1 MKHTPRWLIFFADVV
16 ICMMAYVIAFLLRF
30 EFHPPQIEIDLGV
43 GFFWIFIAIRAGSFF
58 LGKTYAGIIRYTS
71 TQDAIRIFTVL
82 TIGSVIFCVLNQV
95 RYRWLEGIYY
105 IPYSIIFIEYLVSL
119 FALIVSRIAVKVM
132 YMELKTPVKA
142 KTRVVIYGAGESGL
156 ITKRTIDREKA
167 SGVQVVAFI
176 DDDKGKAGKKIEGA
190 SIYHSAKADELLSS
204 GKVDQIII
212 SIQKL
217 SPEDKRRIINMALKH
232 DVRVMNVPPVRRWI
246 KGELS
251 VRQIRDIQVD
261 DLLGRQSIRLD
272 NFNVRKH
279 IEGKRV
285 LVTGAAGSIGSEIA
299 RQLSAYDPQSLV
311 LFDQAETPT
320 YDLNLELGHLPNVEI
335 VLGDIRN
342 RDRLFRLFDH
352 AKPQVVYHA
361 AAYKHV
367 PLMESNPSEAVL
379 TNVLGSKNLA
389 DLSNEYGVER
399 FVQVSTDKAV
409 NPTNVMGA
417 SKRVAEMY
425 AQALNE
431 KSQTAFI
438 TTRFGNVLGSNG
450 SVIPLFKE
458 QISNGGPV
466 TVTDKE
472 VTRYFMTIPEAVQ
485 LVLEAGA
492 MGDGGEIFV
501 FDMGESIK
509 IYDLAKQMIKL
520 SGLELGKDI
529 EIEITGLRP
538 GEKLYEELLTSEENT
553 VATHHPKIL
562 RAKVQAS
569 DYQAIAAQSEEL
581 IELFDIQD
589 NAQIVQKLKSI
600 VPEYVS
606 ANSEFSKLDEKPAD
620 SADISEK

>member
-1 MKHTPRWLIFFADVV
+1 MAFFV
-16 ICMMAYVIAFLLRF
+16 AFLIRF
-30 EFHPPQIEIDLGV
+30 EFHPPQIEIDLGAK
-43 GFFWIFIAIRAGSFF
+43 FFWIFILVRGGSFYI
-58 LGKTYAGIIRYTS
+58 GKTYAGIIRYTS

-82 TIGSVIFCVLNQV
+82 TLGSVVFCLLNQV
-95 RYRWLEGIYY
+95 RYRWLEGVYY
-105 IPYSIIFIEYLVSL
+105 IPYSIIFIEYLVTL
-119 FALIVSRIAVKVM
+119 FALVVSRIAVKVF
-132 YMELKTPVKA
+132 YMELKTPSKM

-167 SGVQVVAFI
+167 SGIQVVGFI
-176 DDDKGKAGKKIEGA
+176 DDNKDKAGKKIEGA
-190 SIYHSAKADELLSS
+190 SIYHSAKSEKLLSS
-204 GKVDQIII
+204 GKVDQMII

-217 SPEDKRRIINMALKH
+217 SPEDKRRIINLALKH
-232 DVRVMNVPPVRRWI
+232 EVRVMNVPPVRRWI

-251 VRQIRDIQVD
+251 VRQIRDIQVE

-272 NFNVRKH
+272 NFNIRKH
-279 IEGKRV
+279 VEGKRI

-299 RQLSAYDPQSLV
+299 RQLSTYNPEKLI

-320 YDLNLELGHLPNVEI
+320 YDLELELGHLENVEI

-352 AKPQVVYHA
+352 AKPHVVYHA

-389 DLSNEYGVER
+389 DLSNEYGIEK

-425 AQALNE
+425 SQALNE
-431 KSQTAFI
+431 KSETVFI

-458 QISNGGPV
+458 QIGNGGPV
-466 TVTDKE
+466 TVTDQE
-472 VTRYFMTIPEAVQ
+472 VTRFFMTIPEAVQ

-492 MGDGGEIFV
+492 MGEGGEIFV

-538 GEKLYEELLTSEENT
+538 GEKLYEELLTNEENT
-553 VATHHPKIL
+553 VSTHHPKIL
-562 RAKVQAS
+562 KAKVQTPVFQS
-569 DYQAIAAQSEEL
+569 IADSTDQL

-589 NAQIVQKLKSI
+589 NTLIVQKLKTI

-606 ANSEFSKLDEKPAD
+606 ANSEFTKLD
-620 SADISEK
+620 

>member
-1 MKHTPRWLIFFADVV
+1 MLRLNLAIKHPPRWLIFSADVIISALAFV
-16 ICMMAYVIAFLLRF
+16 VAFLIRF
-30 EFHPPQIEIDLGV
+30 EFHPPQIEIDLGI
-43 GFFWIFIAIRAGSFF
+43 GFFWIFILVRGGSFY

-82 TIGSVIFCVLNQV
+82 TLGSVVFCLLNQV

-105 IPYSIIFIEYLVSL
+105 IPYSIIFIEYLVTL
-119 FALIVSRIAVKVM
+119 FALVVCRIAVKVF
-132 YMELKTPVKA
+132 YMELKTPSKA

-156 ITKRTIDREKA
+156 ITKRTIDRETA
-167 SGVQVVAFI
+167 SGVQVVGFI
-176 DDDKGKAGKKIEGA
+176 DDDKDKAGKKIEGA
-190 SIYHSAKADELLSS
+190 SIYHSAKAEELLAS
-204 GKVDQIII
+204 GKVDQMII

-217 SPEDKRRIINMALKH
+217 SLEDKRRIINLALKH
-232 DVRVMNVPPVRRWI
+232 EVRVMNVPPVRRWI

-251 VRQIRDIQVD
+251 VRQIRDIQVE

-299 RQLSAYDPQSLV
+299 RQLSAYNPEKLI

-320 YDLNLELGHLPNVEI
+320 YDLELELGHLENVEI

-352 AKPQVVYHA
+352 AKPHVVYHA

-389 DLSNEYGVER
+389 DLSNEFGIEK

-425 AQALNE
+425 SQALNE
-431 KSQTAFI
+431 KSETAYI

-458 QISNGGPV
+458 QIGNGGPV
-466 TVTDKE
+466 TVTDQE
-472 VTRYFMTIPEAVQ
+472 VTRFFMTIPEAVQ

-492 MGDGGEIFV
+492 MGEGGEIFV

-538 GEKLYEELLTSEENT
+538 GEKLYEELLANEENT
-553 VATHHPKIL
+553 VSTHHPKIL
-562 RAKVQAS
+562 KAKVQTS
-569 DYQAIAAQSEEL
+569 DFQSIADSTDQL

-589 NAQIVQKLKSI
+589 NALIVQKLKAI

-606 ANSEFSKLDEKPAD
+606 ANSEFTMLD
-620 SADISEK
+620 

>member
-1 MKHTPRWLIFFADVV
+1 MIFLADV
-16 ICMMAYVIAFLLRF
+16 IISALAFVIAFLIRF
-30 EFHPPQIEIDLGV
+30 EFHPPQIEIDLGI
-43 GFFWIFIAIRAGSFF
+43 GFFWIFILVRGGSFY

-82 TIGSVIFCVLNQV
+82 TLGSVVFCLLNQV

-105 IPYSIIFIEYLVSL
+105 IPYSIIFIEYLVTL
-119 FALIVSRIAVKVM
+119 FALVVCRIAVKVF
-132 YMELKTPVKA
+132 YMELKTPSKA

-156 ITKRTIDREKA
+156 ITKRTIDRETA
-167 SGVQVVAFI
+167 SGVQVVGFI
-176 DDDKGKAGKKIEGA
+176 DDDKDKAGKKIEGA
-190 SIYHSAKADELLSS
+190 SIYHSAKAEELLAS
-204 GKVDQIII
+204 GKVDQMII

-217 SPEDKRRIINMALKH
+217 SLEDKRRIINLALKH
-232 DVRVMNVPPVRRWI
+232 EVRVMNVPPVRRWI
-246 KGELS
+246 KGELT
-251 VRQIRDIQVD
+251 VRQIRDIQVE

-299 RQLSAYDPQSLV
+299 RQLSAYNPEKLI

-320 YDLNLELGHLPNVEI
+320 YDLELELGHLENVEI

-352 AKPQVVYHA
+352 AKPHVVYHA

-389 DLSNEYGVER
+389 DLSNEFGIEK

-425 AQALNE
+425 SQALNE
-431 KSQTAFI
+431 KSETAYI

-458 QISNGGPV
+458 QIGNGGPV
-466 TVTDKE
+466 TVTDQE
-472 VTRYFMTIPEAVQ
+472 VTRFFMTIPEAVQ

-492 MGDGGEIFV
+492 MGEGGEIFV

-529 EIEITGLRP
+529 EIKITGLRP
-538 GEKLYEELLTSEENT
+538 GEKLYEELLANEENT
-553 VATHHPKIL
+553 VSTHHPKIL
-562 RAKVQAS
+562 KAKVQTS
-569 DYQAIAAQSEEL
+569 DFQSIADSTDQL

-589 NAQIVQKLKSI
+589 NALIVQKLKAI

-606 ANSEFSKLDEKPAD
+606 ANSEFTMLD
-620 SADISEK
+620 

>member
-1 MKHTPRWLIFFADVV
+1 VR
-16 ICMMAYVIAFLLRF
+16 
-30 EFHPPQIEIDLGV
+30 G
-43 GFFWIFIAIRAGSFF
+43 GSFY

-82 TIGSVIFCVLNQV
+82 TLGSVVFCLLNQV

-105 IPYSIIFIEYLVSL
+105 IPYSIIFIEYLVTL
-119 FALIVSRIAVKVM
+119 FALVVCRIAVKVF
-132 YMELKTPVKA
+132 YMELKTPSKA

-156 ITKRTIDREKA
+156 ITKRTIDRETA
-167 SGVQVVAFI
+167 SGVQVVGFI
-176 DDDKGKAGKKIEGA
+176 DDDKDKAGKKIEGA
-190 SIYHSAKADELLSS
+190 SIYHSAKAEELLAS
-204 GKVDQIII
+204 GKVDQMII

-217 SPEDKRRIINMALKH
+217 SLEDKRRIINLALKH
-232 DVRVMNVPPVRRWI
+232 EVRVMNVPPVRRWI

-251 VRQIRDIQVD
+251 VRQIRDIQVE

-299 RQLSAYDPQSLV
+299 RQLSAYNPEKLI

-320 YDLNLELGHLPNVEI
+320 YDLELELGHLENVEI

-352 AKPQVVYHA
+352 AKPHVVYHA

-389 DLSNEYGVER
+389 DLSNEFGIEK

-425 AQALNE
+425 SQALNE
-431 KSQTAFI
+431 KSETAFI

-458 QISNGGPV
+458 QIGNGGPV
-466 TVTDKE
+466 TVTDQE
-472 VTRYFMTIPEAVQ
+472 VTRFFMTIPEAVQ

-492 MGDGGEIFV
+492 MGEGGEIFV

-538 GEKLYEELLTSEENT
+538 GEKLYEELLTNEENT
-553 VATHHPKIL
+553 VSTHHPKIL
-562 RAKVQAS
+562 KAKVQTS
-569 DYQAIAAQSEEL
+569 DFQSIADSTDQL

-589 NAQIVQKLKSI
+589 NALIVQKLKAI

-606 ANSEFSKLDEKPAD
+606 ANSEFTMLD
-620 SADISEK
+620 

>member
-1 MKHTPRWLIFFADVV
+1 MRHLILPLKHTPRWLIFLADV
-16 ICMMAYVIAFLLRF
+16 IISALAYIIAFLIRF

-43 GFFWIFIAIRAGSFF
+43 GFFWIFILVRAGSFF

-82 TIGSVIFCVLNQV
+82 TLGSLVFCLLNQV

-105 IPYSIIFIEYLVSL
+105 IPYSIIFIEYLATL
-119 FALIVSRIAVKVM
+119 FALVVSRIAVKIF
-132 YMELKTPVKA
+132 YIELKTPAKA

-156 ITKRTIDREKA
+156 ITKRTIDREKS

-176 DDDKGKAGKKIEGA
+176 DDDKDKAGKKIEGA
-190 SIYHSAKADELLSS
+190 SIYHGAKAEGLLAS
-204 GKVDQIII
+204 GKVDQMII

-217 SPEDKRRIINMALKH
+217 RPEDKRRIINLALKH
-232 DVRVMNVPPVRRWI
+232 DVRVMNVPPVRKWI

-251 VRQIRDIQVD
+251 VRQIRDIQVE

-299 RQLSAYDPQSLV
+299 RQLSTYNPEKLI

-320 YDLNLELGHLPNVEI
+320 YDLDLELGHLENVEI

-352 AKPQVVYHA
+352 AKPHVVYHA

-389 DLSNEYGVER
+389 DLSNEYGIEK

-425 AQALNE
+425 SQALNE
-431 KSQTAFI
+431 KSETAFI

-458 QISNGGPV
+458 QIGNGGPV
-466 TVTDKE
+466 TVTDEK
-472 VTRYFMTIPEAVQ
+472 VTRFFMTIPEAVQ
-485 LVLEAGA
+485 LVLEAGS
-492 MGDGGEIFV
+492 MGKGGEIFV

-509 IYDLAKQMIKL
+509 IHDLAKQMIKL

-538 GEKLYEELLTSEENT
+538 GEKLYEELLTNEENT
-553 VATHHPKIL
+553 IATHHPKIL
-562 RAKVQAS
+562 KAKVQS
-569 DYQAIAAQSEEL
+569 VDFQSIADQTDQL

-589 NAQIVQKLKSI
+589 NSLIVKKLKNI

-606 ANSEFSKLDEKPAD
+606 ANSEYTKLD
-620 SADISEK
+620 

>member
-1 MKHTPRWLIFFADVV
+1 MIFLADV
-16 ICMMAYVIAFLLRF
+16 IISALAFVIAFLIRF
-30 EFHPPQIEIDLGV
+30 EFHPPQIEIDLGI
-43 GFFWIFIAIRAGSFF
+43 GFFWIFILVRGGSFY

-82 TIGSVIFCVLNQV
+82 TLGSVVFCLLNQV

-105 IPYSIIFIEYLVSL
+105 IPYSIIFIEYLVTL
-119 FALIVSRIAVKVM
+119 FALVVCRIAVKVF
-132 YMELKTPVKA
+132 YMELKTPSKA

-156 ITKRTIDREKA
+156 ITKRTIDRETA
-167 SGVQVVAFI
+167 SGVQVVGFI
-176 DDDKGKAGKKIEGA
+176 DDDKDKAGKKIEGA
-190 SIYHSAKADELLSS
+190 SIYHSAKAEKLLAG
-204 GKVDQIII
+204 GKVDQMII

-217 SPEDKRRIINMALKH
+217 NPEDKRRIINLALKH
-232 DVRVMNVPPVRRWI
+232 EIRVMNVPPVRRWI

-251 VRQIRDIQVD
+251 VRQIRDIQVE

-279 IEGKRV
+279 IEGKRI

-299 RQLSAYDPQSLV
+299 RQLSAYNPEKLI

-320 YDLNLELGHLPNVEI
+320 YDLELELGHLENVEI

-352 AKPQVVYHA
+352 AKPHVVYHA

-389 DLSNEYGVER
+389 DLSNEYGIEK

-425 AQALNE
+425 SQALNE
-431 KSQTAFI
+431 KSETVII

-458 QISNGGPV
+458 QIGNGGPV
-466 TVTDKE
+466 TVTDQE
-472 VTRYFMTIPEAVQ
+472 VTRFFMTIPEAVQ

-492 MGDGGEIFV
+492 MGEGGEIFV

-538 GEKLYEELLTSEENT
+538 GEKLYEELLTNEENT
-553 VATHHPKIL
+553 VSTHHPKIL
-562 RAKVQAS
+562 KAKVQTS
-569 DYQAIAAQSEEL
+569 DFQSIADSTDQL

-589 NAQIVQKLKSI
+589 NALIVQKLKAI

-606 ANSEFSKLDEKPAD
+606 ANSEFTMLD
-620 SADISEK
+620 

>member
-1 MKHTPRWLIFFADVV
+1 LADV
-16 ICMMAYVIAFLLRF
+16 IISALAFVIAFLIRF
-30 EFHPPQIEIDLGV
+30 EFHPPQIEIDLGI
-43 GFFWIFIAIRAGSFF
+43 GFFWIFILVRGGSFY

-82 TIGSVIFCVLNQV
+82 TLGSVVFCLLNQV

-105 IPYSIIFIEYLVSL
+105 IPYSIIFIEYLVTL
-119 FALIVSRIAVKVM
+119 FALVVCRIAVKVF
-132 YMELKTPVKA
+132 YMELKTPSKA

-156 ITKRTIDREKA
+156 ITKRTIDRETA
-167 SGVQVVAFI
+167 SGVQVVGFI
-176 DDDKGKAGKKIEGA
+176 DDDKDKAGKKIEGA
-190 SIYHSAKADELLSS
+190 SIYHSAKAEKLLAG
-204 GKVDQIII
+204 GKVDQMII

-217 SPEDKRRIINMALKH
+217 NPEDKRRIINLALKH
-232 DVRVMNVPPVRRWI
+232 EIRVMNVPPVRRWI

-251 VRQIRDIQVD
+251 VRQIRDIQVE

-279 IEGKRV
+279 IEGKRI

-299 RQLSAYDPQSLV
+299 RQLSAYNPEKLI

-320 YDLNLELGHLPNVEI
+320 YDLELELGHLENVEI

-352 AKPQVVYHA
+352 AKPHVVYHA

-389 DLSNEYGVER
+389 DLSNEYGIEK

-425 AQALNE
+425 SQALNE
-431 KSQTAFI
+431 KSETAYI

-458 QISNGGPV
+458 QIGNGGPV
-466 TVTDKE
+466 TVTDQE
-472 VTRYFMTIPEAVQ
+472 VTRFFMTIPEAVQ

-492 MGDGGEIFV
+492 MGEGGEIFV

-529 EIEITGLRP
+529 EIKITGLRP
-538 GEKLYEELLTSEENT
+538 GEKLYEELLANEENT
-553 VATHHPKIL
+553 VSTHHPKIL
-562 RAKVQAS
+562 KAKVQTS
-569 DYQAIAAQSEEL
+569 DFQSIADSTDQL

-589 NAQIVQKLKSI
+589 NALIVQKLKAI

-606 ANSEFSKLDEKPAD
+606 ANSEFTMLD
-620 SADISEK
+620 

>member
-1 MKHTPRWLIFFADVV
+1 MIFLADVIISV
-16 ICMMAYVIAFLLRF
+16 LAFFVAFLIRF
-30 EFHPPQIEIDLGV
+30 EFHPPQIEIDLGAK
-43 GFFWIFIAIRAGSFF
+43 FFWIFILVRGGSFYI
-58 LGKTYAGIIRYTS
+58 GKTYAGIIRYTS

-82 TIGSVIFCVLNQV
+82 TLGSVVFCLLNQV
-95 RYRWLEGIYY
+95 RYRWLEGVYY
-105 IPYSIIFIEYLVSL
+105 IPYSIIFIEYLVTL
-119 FALIVSRIAVKVM
+119 FALVVSRIAVKVF
-132 YMELKTPVKA
+132 YMELKTPSKM

-167 SGVQVVAFI
+167 SGIQVVGFI
-176 DDDKGKAGKKIEGA
+176 DDNKDKAGKKIEGA
-190 SIYHSAKADELLSS
+190 SIYHSAKSEKLLSS
-204 GKVDQIII
+204 GKVDQMII

-217 SPEDKRRIINMALKH
+217 SPEDKRRIINLALKH
-232 DVRVMNVPPVRRWI
+232 EVRVMNVPPVRRWI

-251 VRQIRDIQVD
+251 VRQIRDIQVE

-272 NFNVRKH
+272 NFNIRKH
-279 IEGKRV
+279 VEGKRI

-299 RQLSAYDPQSLV
+299 RQLSTYNPEKLI

-320 YDLNLELGHLPNVEI
+320 YDLELELGHLENVEI

-352 AKPQVVYHA
+352 AKPHVVYHA

-389 DLSNEYGVER
+389 DLSNEYGIEK

-425 AQALNE
+425 SQALNE
-431 KSQTAFI
+431 KSETVFI

-458 QISNGGPV
+458 QIGNGGPV
-466 TVTDKE
+466 TVTDQE
-472 VTRYFMTIPEAVQ
+472 VTRFFMTIPEAVQ

-492 MGDGGEIFV
+492 MGEGGEIFV

-538 GEKLYEELLTSEENT
+538 GEKLYEELLTNEENT
-553 VATHHPKIL
+553 VSTHHPKIL
-562 RAKVQAS
+562 KAKVQTPVFQS
-569 DYQAIAAQSEEL
+569 IADSTDQL

-589 NAQIVQKLKSI
+589 NTLIVQKLKTI

-606 ANSEFSKLDEKPAD
+606 ANSEFTKLD
-620 SADISEK
+620 

>member
-1 MKHTPRWLIFFADVV
+1 MADVI
-16 ICMMAYVIAFLLRF
+16 ICALAYGIAILLRF
-30 EFHPPQIEIDLGV
+30 EFHPPQIEIDLAI
-43 GFFWIFIAIRAGSFF
+43 GFLWIFILVRAVSFL
-58 LGKTYAGIIRYTS
+58 LGKTYAGIIRHTG
-71 TQDAIRIFTVL
+71 TQDAIRIFLVL
-82 TIGSVIFCVLNQV
+82 TLGSVLFCVLNQV
-95 RYRWLEGIYY
+95 RYHWLEGIYY

-119 FALIVSRIAVKVM
+119 FALVVARIAVKVM
-132 YMELKTPVKA
+132 YIELKTPNKA
-142 KTRVVIYGAGESGL
+142 KSRVVIYGAGESGL
-156 ITKRTIDREKA
+156 ITKRTIDGEKA

-176 DDDKGKAGKKIEGA
+176 DDDKDKSGKKLEGA
-190 SIYHSAKADELLSS
+190 SIYHSAKAEELLAS
-204 GKVDQIII
+204 GKVDQMII

-217 SPEDKRRIINMALKH
+217 SPEDKRRIINLALKH
-232 DVRVMNVPPVRRWI
+232 DVRVMNVPPVGRWI

-251 VRQIRDIQVD
+251 IRQIRDIQVE

-272 NFNVRKH
+272 NFNVRKQ
-279 IEGKRV
+279 IEGKRI

-299 RQLSAYDPQSLV
+299 RQLSAYNPEKLI

-320 YDLNLELGHLPNVEI
+320 YDLDLELGHLPNVEI

-352 AKPQVVYHA
+352 SKPHVVYHA

-367 PLMESNPSEAVL
+367 PLMESNPSEAIL

-389 DLSNEYGVER
+389 DLSNEFNIEK

-425 AQALNE
+425 SQALDA
-431 KSQTAFI
+431 KSETAFI

-458 QISNGGPV
+458 QIAGGGPL
-466 TVTDKE
+466 TVTDKD

-492 MGDGGEIFV
+492 MGEGGEILV

-520 SGLELGKDI
+520 SGLEIGKDI

-553 VATHHPKIL
+553 ITTHHPKIL
-562 RAKVQAS
+562 RAKVQSS
-569 DYQAIAAQSEEL
+569 DYQSIAEQTTEL
-581 IELFDIQD
+581 IDLFDNQD
-589 NAQIVQKLKSI
+589 NAMIVQKLKTI

-606 ANSEFSKLDEKPAD
+606 ANSEYTKLD
-620 SADISEK
+620 